1 LQQAPDCRKYGQ
13 VGSGITLNGAAYALI
28 LPCNT
33 YIVQLIVSMPATD
46 HRQLLDHY
54 ESILRREGPA
64 ALAFLNAR
72 VPHRYSAVYRLADG
86 VLHNLHVFDK
96 KGEMVPEFLAAV
108 PLGDSFCQF
117 VLRDGMFQTVDT
129 AHDQRLDGH
138 RYQGAIGSYHGL
150 PLLDNAGELS
160 GTICHFDVDPH
171 HMEDGEFA
179 FFREAAKLLPRYLYK
194 TPLRL
199 P

>member
-1 LQQAPDCRKYGQ
+1 M
-13 VGSGITLNGAAYALI
+13 S
-28 LPCNT
+28 
-33 YIVQLIVSMPATD
+33 ATD
-46 HRQLLDHY
+46 HRQLLDQY

-64 ALAFLNAR
+64 GLAFLNAR
-72 VPHRYSAVYRLADG
+72 VPHRYTAVYRLSGG

-96 KGEMVPEFLAAV
+96 QGEVVPEFPAAV

-117 VLRDGMFQTVDT
+117 VLRDGDFRTVDT

-150 PLLDNAGELS
+150 PLLDNSGDLS
-160 GTICHFDVDPH
+160 GTICHFDVEAH
-171 HMEDGEFA
+171 SMEDQEFA

-194 TPLRL
+194 PPCGCLERSQARMRTQ
-199 P
+199 